1 MNDVKLRR
9 CPFCGGEAYFLKPR
23 TVNSS
28 FVSVGVECKTCGANP
43 YSVLVY
49 KFDTDE
55 NKKNAVAELWNRRT
69 HENGKRN
76 EPGTTKGIAKH
87 EEGTNP

>member
-1 MNDVKLRR
+1 MKEIKLKK
-9 CPFCGGEAYFLKPR
+9 CPFCGGEAYFLTPK

-28 FVSVGVECKTCGANP
+28 FVSVGVECKMCGANP

-49 KFDTDE
+49 KFETEE
-55 NKKNAVAELWNRRT
+55 NKKKAIAELWNRRT
-69 HENGKRN
+69 DENGKRN

-87 EEGTNP
+87 EERPNP